1 MHGFSEAEHV
11 VDIFG
16 LCAACAQARASE
28 RERVDH
34 ACCCASARRQARS
47 ARGRARRGPDRR
59 SRSASSSSPALFL
72 IDALAPTLFPASL
85 PTRAQDG
92 LTLAISVLI
101 ESLPFVALGV
111 VLSIVVQVWVP
122 PGAIE
127 RWMPRRAW
135 ARRAVLS
142 LLGMV
147 VPVCE
152 CGNVPFARG
161 LMMRGFTVPETLTFL
176 IAAPIVNPIV
186 IITTHQ
192 AFGFSDGIL
201 IARLIGGFAIANLI
215 GWLYSRH
222 PDPDGLLTERFRDTC
237 DLVVHEPGGRGR
249 RSLAQFVIE
258 LRAVMPALV
267 IGSALAGAVQVLIP
281 REALLAIGSNPAL
294 SIVAM
299 IALAMV
305 VSICSN
311 VDAFFALSF
320 ASTFTPGSIV
330 AFLLVG
336 PLVDVKMLALMRTT
350 FTTRTLAGLV
360 VVVILSAFA
369 IGTVVNLLAYAVGS
383 PRAVAH
389 EVDPHPMARC
399 GARRGARRRDAR
411 ARPHRATRSLH
422 QPGIVVV
429 RGRHVDR
436 RAGRG
441 GAELHAAARRRG
453 RPRP

>member
-1 MHGFSEAEHV
+1 VTRTDTRPVATPSRTARTLVALAIGAAV
-11 VDIFG
+11 V
-16 LCAACAQARASE
+16 A
-28 RERVDH
+28 
-34 ACCCASARRQARS
+34 
-47 ARGRARRGPDRR
+47 
-59 SRSASSSSPALFL
+59 ALFV
-72 IDALAPTLFPASL
+72 IDAVAPTLFPVSL

-101 ESLPFVALGV
+101 ESLPFVILGV

-122 PGAIE
+122 PGVIE

-161 LMMRGFTVPETLTFL
+161 LLMRGFSVPETMTFL

-201 IARLIGGFAIANLI
+201 IARLVGGYLIANLI

-222 PDPDGLLTERFRDTC
+222 PSPDALLTDRFRDTC
-237 DLVVHEPGGRGR
+237 ELVVHEPGGKGR
-249 RSLAQFVIE
+249 RTIAQFVIE

-281 REALLAIGSNPAL
+281 REALVAIGSNPAL

-299 IALAMV
+299 MALAMV
-305 VSICSN
+305 VAICSN

-320 ASTFTPGSIV
+320 ASTFTPGAIV

-350 FTTRTLAGLV
+350 FTTRTLAGIV
-360 VVVILSAFA
+360 VVVILSSFV
-369 IGTVVNLLAYAVGS
+369 IGTVVNLLA
-383 PRAVAH
+383 
-389 EVDPHPMARC
+389 
-399 GARRGARRRDAR
+399 
-411 ARPHRATRSLH
+411 
-422 QPGIVVV
+422 
-429 RGRHVDR
+429 
-436 RAGRG
+436 
-441 GAELHAAARRRG
+441 
-453 RPRP
+453 

>member
-1 MHGFSEAEHV
+1 VTSTDFEPRTARLEPSPG
-11 VDIFG
+11 
-16 LCAACAQARASE
+16 ARAALWLGIG
-28 RERVDH
+28 VAFIAVLFAIDMF
-34 ACCCASARRQARS
+34 A
-47 ARGRARRGPDRR
+47 
-59 SRSASSSSPALFL
+59 PALFE
-72 IDALAPTLFPASL
+72 ASL

-122 PGAIE
+122 PGVIE
-127 RWMPRRAW
+127 RWMPRNDW
-135 ARRAVLS
+135 GRRAVLS
-142 LLGMV
+142 LFGMFI
-147 VPVCE
+147 PVCE

-161 LMMRGFTVPETLTFL
+161 LLMRGFSVSDTLTFL

-201 IARLIGGFAIANLI
+201 VARLLGGFAIANLI
-215 GWLYSRH
+215 GWLYSKH
-222 PDPDGLLTERFRDTC
+222 PSPDALLTDRFRDTC

-258 LRAVMPALV
+258 LRAVMPALI
-267 IGSALAGAVQVLIP
+267 IGSALAGAVQVLVP
-281 REALLAIGSNPAL
+281 RDVLLAIGSNPAL
-294 SIVAM
+294 SIAAM

-336 PLVDVKMLALMRTT
+336 PIVDVKMLALLRTT
-350 FTTRTLAGLV
+350 FTTRTLAGIT
-360 VVVILSAFA
+360 VVVILAAFA
-369 IGTVVNLLAYAVGS
+369 IGAVVNLLA
-383 PRAVAH
+383 
-389 EVDPHPMARC
+389 
-399 GARRGARRRDAR
+399 
-411 ARPHRATRSLH
+411 
-422 QPGIVVV
+422 
-429 RGRHVDR
+429 
-436 RAGRG
+436 
-441 GAELHAAARRRG
+441 
-453 RPRP
+453 

>member
-1 MHGFSEAEHV
+1 MTRTDTRPTAAPSRTSKTLVALSIGAAV
-11 VDIFG
+11 V
-16 LCAACAQARASE
+16 AT
-28 RERVDH
+28 
-34 ACCCASARRQARS
+34 
-47 ARGRARRGPDRR
+47 
-59 SRSASSSSPALFL
+59 LFV
-72 IDALAPTLFPASL
+72 IDAVAPTLFPASL

-101 ESLPFVALGV
+101 ESLPFVMLGV
-111 VLSIVVQVWVP
+111 VLSIVMQVWVP
-122 PGAIE
+122 PGVIE

-142 LLGMV
+142 LLGMI

-161 LMMRGFTVPETLTFL
+161 LLMRGFSVPETMTFL

-201 IARLIGGFAIANLI
+201 IARLVGGYLIANLI

-222 PDPDGLLTERFRDTC
+222 PSPDALLTNRFRDTC
-237 DLVVHEPGGRGR
+237 ELVVHEPGGKGR
-249 RSLAQFVIE
+249 RTIAQFVIE

-281 REALLAIGSNPAL
+281 RETLIAIGSNPAL

-299 IALAMV
+299 MALAMV
-305 VSICSN
+305 VAICSN
-311 VDAFFALSF
+311 VDSFFALSF
-320 ASTFTPGSIV
+320 ASTFTPGAIV

-350 FTTRTLAGLV
+350 FTTRTLAGIV
-360 VVVILSAFA
+360 VVVLLSAFA
-369 IGTVVNLLAYAVGS
+369 IGTVVNLLA
-383 PRAVAH
+383 
-389 EVDPHPMARC
+389 
-399 GARRGARRRDAR
+399 
-411 ARPHRATRSLH
+411 
-422 QPGIVVV
+422 
-429 RGRHVDR
+429 
-436 RAGRG
+436 
-441 GAELHAAARRRG
+441 
-453 RPRP
+453 

>member
-1 MHGFSEAEHV
+1 V
-11 VDIFG
+11 
-16 LCAACAQARASE
+16 
-28 RERVDH
+28 
-34 ACCCASARRQARS
+34 
-47 ARGRARRGPDRR
+47 
-59 SRSASSSSPALFL
+59 ASSSTSVVARPRASKAWVAVGIGVLVIGGLFL
-72 IDALAPTLFPASL
+72 IDAFAPAFFAAPL

-122 PGAIE
+122 PGVIE

-135 ARRAVLS
+135 ARRMVLS

-161 LMMRGFTVPETLTFL
+161 LLMRGFTVPETLTFL

-192 AFGFSDGIL
+192 AFGWSDGIL
-201 IARLIGGFAIANLI
+201 VARLVGGFLIANLI

-222 PDPDGLLTERFRDTC
+222 PDPDGLLTDRFRDTC
-237 DLVVHEPGGRGR
+237 ALEQAHGQAVRGERGR

-258 LRAVMPALV
+258 LRSVMPALV
-267 IGSALAGAVQVLIP
+267 IGSAVAGAVQVLVP
-281 REALLAIGSNPAL
+281 RDALLAIGSNPAL

-299 IALAMV
+299 MILAMV

-320 ASTFTPGSIV
+320 ASAFTPGSIA

-336 PLVDVKMLALMRTT
+336 PLVDVKMLALLRTT
-350 FTTRTLAGLV
+350 FRTPVLVGLV
-360 VVVILSAFA
+360 TVVVLSAFA
-369 IGTVVNLLAYAVGS
+369 IGTVVNLLA
-383 PRAVAH
+383 
-389 EVDPHPMARC
+389 
-399 GARRGARRRDAR
+399 
-411 ARPHRATRSLH
+411 
-422 QPGIVVV
+422 
-429 RGRHVDR
+429 
-436 RAGRG
+436 
-441 GAELHAAARRRG
+441 
-453 RPRP
+453 

>member
-1 MHGFSEAEHV
+1 M
-11 VDIFG
+11 
-16 LCAACAQARASE
+16 ARTESPGNGAPATARLEPSP
-28 RERVDH
+28 
-34 ACCCASARRQARS
+34 ARRA
-47 ARGRARRGPDRR
+47 AVALGIGA
-59 SRSASSSSPALFL
+59 AVIAALFL

-122 PGAIE
+122 PGMIE

-142 LLGMV
+142 LLGMFI
-147 VPVCE
+147 PVCE

-161 LMMRGFTVPETLTFL
+161 LLMRGFTVPDTLTFL

-192 AFGFSDGIL
+192 AFGFDDGIL
-201 IARLIGGFAIANLI
+201 IARLLGGYAIANLI

-222 PDPDGLLTERFRDTC
+222 PDPDGLLTDRFRDTC
-237 DLVVHEPGGRGR
+237 ELVVHEPGGRGR

-336 PLVDVKMLALMRTT
+336 PLVDIKMLALLRTT
-350 FTTRTLAGLV
+350 FTTRTLAGIV

-369 IGTVVNLLAYAVGS
+369 IGTAVNLLA
-383 PRAVAH
+383 
-389 EVDPHPMARC
+389 
-399 GARRGARRRDAR
+399 
-411 ARPHRATRSLH
+411 
-422 QPGIVVV
+422 
-429 RGRHVDR
+429 
-436 RAGRG
+436 
-441 GAELHAAARRRG
+441 
-453 RPRP
+453 